1 MKRMILLSFCSVL
14 LLILFFS
21 SQVNAEEYP
30 GSVEVTVNDNG
41 SIFIKAYGF
50 EEKSF
55 QCFVSIYKKGEVID
69 FSLPR
74 EERTRAITSFD
85 ITRAEYG
92 VLYPNQNYTRKFY
105 REMESWMD
113 PRVDVLTDGVNSP
126 LKPGEYYAIAVYSN
140 EMNFDE
146 PEEII
151 SEPFPFEVGEWSTSL
166 QVEREENGSFAF
178 ETKGFYSGYS
188 NVRVYRQGTV
198 CDPTTRDGVVLTW
211 AIDFKVESRKT
222 YPEGCGTDMGY
233 YDKSAL
239 VGGLETRPLK
249 SGKYYAIVVD
259 EQKGE
264 ILSDPVNFEVPGEP
278 EQSPSATASANP
290 TPVHTPDVQATDK
303 PDHERGSQG
312 RILLYVCLGAAA
324 LVAAAVVLVLMKLKK
339 RK

>member
-1 MKRMILLSFCSVL
+1 MKRMIILSFCSVL

-55 QCFVSIYKKGEVID
+55 QCFVEIYQKEDVID
-69 FSLPR
+69 FSLPQ
-74 EERTRAITSFD
+74 EERIKPLIAREITEARCD
-85 ITRAEYG
+85 GI
-92 VLYPNQNYTRKFY
+92 LYPNQNYTRKFY
-105 REMESWMD
+105 QEMESWMD

-126 LKPGEYYAIAVYSN
+126 LKPGEYYAIAVYDGR
-140 EMNFDE
+140 EFDE

-222 YPEGCGTDMGY
+222 YPEGCGPDMGY

-290 TPVHTPDVQATDK
+290 TLVHTLDAQATNK
-303 PDHERGSQG
+303 PTHERGNQG

-324 LVAAAVVLVLMKLKK
+324 LVVAAVVLVLMKRKK